1 MSLATPDTKTALD
14 VVNNFNETWNRADL
28 DAILELISEDCVF
41 ENTSPAPD
49 GQRCVGK
56 EAIAAAWAPVLDTPG
71 MRFEAEELF
80 ETGDR
85 VVVRWVYHWTNGDG
99 SPGHIRGVDVMR
111 VHDGLVTE
119 KLSYV
124 KG

>member
-1 MSLATPDTKTALD
+1 MRLAPPDTGSAVD
-14 VVNNFNETWNRADL
+14 VVNEFNETWNRGDL
-28 DAILELISEDCVF
+28 NAILELISEDCVF

-56 EAIAAAWAPVLDTPG
+56 PEIAAAWEPVLATPG

-80 ETGDR
+80 EAGDR
-85 VVVRWVYHWTNGDG
+85 VVVRWTYHWSNGDG
-99 SPGHIRGVDVMR
+99 APGHIRGVDVMR
-111 VHDGLVTE
+111 VRDGLVTE